1 MYQWMGVAVYYCP
14 YMSPD
19 FGLIPAGFMR
29 RLIAAVV
36 DQVMVLFAGFVLAL
50 MASPLLL
57 AAPDRLEGMLI
68 GDHAGLTVA
77 VAYLLVGWIYFA
89 GLEAAEG
96 QATIGK
102 VMTGIMVCDLK
113 GERPSFGRASL
124 RYLAKLLSV
133 LTLGVGFLI
142 MLWHPRKRT
151 LHDLLSRTAVTV
163 HLESPIVGPG

>member
-1 MYQWMGVAVYYCP
+1 MGAALYYCP

-19 FGLIPAGFMR
+19 FGLIPASFTR
-29 RLIAAVV
+29 RVIAAVV

-57 AAPDRLEGMLI
+57 ATPNRLEGMFL
-68 GDHAGLTVA
+68 GDHAGLA
-77 VAYLLVGWIYFA
+77 AALGYLLLGWVYFA
-89 GLEAAEG
+89 GLEASEG

-113 GERPSFGRASL
+113 GERLTFWRASL

-133 LTLGVGFLI
+133 LTLGIGFLI
-142 MLWHPRKRT
+142 MLRHPRRRA
-151 LHDLLSRTAVTV
+151 LHDRLSGTVVTV
-163 HLESPIVGPG
+163 NLHSSIVGPE